1 MTPALPLCVLNMAEE
16 GAGPRVTRKDIPG
29 TSQSFVVLIPTFR
42 GQIRQS
48 SPTYVYG
55 LTHVY
60 SLIGGLVPGS
70 SAGSSYLKLLFFLL
84 GCNPRGTLLQC

>member
-42 GQIRQS
+42 G
-48 SPTYVYG
+48 
-55 LTHVY
+55 LE
-60 SLIGGLVPGS
+60 
-70 SAGSSYLKLLFFLL
+70 SSYCVDQDRPWGKVKSRGGATPPLLL
-84 GCNPRGTLLQC
+84 GERPRKWA